1 MWPSASCA
9 SISLEGFLLNDILLV
24 EQHGDRL
31 QVTINRPDQR
41 NALSLE
47 LLDRLGEVFTRFAPA
62 PALKC
67 AVLTAS
73 GDRCFAAGGDL
84 KELAAVRSEDDTLA
98 MSRRARAALDAVRRF
113 PVPVLAALNGHALG
127 GGAELAMAC
136 DLRVATPQSE
146 LGFLQ
151 AQLNV
156 TTAWGGGIDVLALLG
171 PARGLALLLE
181 ARRIAATEALQLG
194 LLQRVCG
201 PHEALAACTDL
212 VLAPL
217 LQRPVQVLRAYKSLA
232 LEARRALHE
241 RLSAVE
247 EHGFV
252 ATWTHADHWAA
263 AELALAPKPAEE
275 RRASG
280 PREA

>member
-1 MWPSASCA
+1 MN
-9 SISLEGFLLNDILLV
+9 EILLV
-24 EQHGDRL
+24 DRRGDRL

-47 LLDRLGEVFTRFAPA
+47 LLDRLGEVFTSFAPD
-62 PALKC
+62 PTLKC

-84 KELAAVRSEDDTLA
+84 KELAAVRSEADTLA
-98 MSRRARAALDAVRRF
+98 MSRQARAALDAVRRF

-136 DLRVATPQSE
+136 DLRVATSQSE

-156 TTAWGGGIDVLALLG
+156 TTAWGGGIDVLGLLG

-181 ARRIAATEALQLG
+181 ARRIPAAEALQLG

-201 PHEALAACTDL
+201 PHETLAACTDI

-217 LQRPVQVLRAYKSLA
+217 LLRPVQVLHAYKSLA
-232 LEARRALHE
+232 LEARRVLHE
-241 RLSAVE
+241 RLAAIE
-247 EHGFV
+247 ERGFT

-263 AELALAPKPAEE
+263 AELALVPKPAED
-275 RRASG
+275 RQTSG

>member
-1 MWPSASCA
+1 MS
-9 SISLEGFLLNDILLV
+9 DILLID
-24 EQHGDRL
+24 HRGDRL
-31 QVTINRPDQR
+31 QVTINRPERR

-47 LLDRLGEVFTRFAPA
+47 LLDRLGDTFNRFAA
-62 PALKC
+62 DGSLKC
-67 AVLTAS
+67 AVLTAT
-73 GDRCFAAGGDL
+73 GDRAFAAGGDL
-84 KELAAVRSEDDTLA
+84 KELDAVRNDTDTLA

-136 DLRVATPQSE
+136 DLRVATAQAE

-156 TTAWGGGIDVLALLG
+156 TTAWGGGIDLLALLG

-181 ARRIAATEALQLG
+181 ARRIPAAEARELG

-201 PHEALAACTDL
+201 PHESLAECTERALE
-212 VLAPL
+212 PL
-217 LQRPVQVLRAYKSLA
+217 LLRPVQVLRAYKALA
-232 LEARRALHE
+232 LEARLALHE
-241 RLSAVE
+241 RLAAVE
-247 EHGFV
+247 ERGFT
-252 ATWTHADHWAA
+252 ATWVHADHWAA
-263 AELALAPKPAEE
+263 AEQALAPRPADEL
-275 RRASG
+275 RGKG

>member
-1 MWPSASCA
+1 MS
-9 SISLEGFLLNDILLV
+9 DILLV
-24 EQHGDRL
+24 DHRGDRL
-31 QVTINRPDQR
+31 QVTINRPERR

-47 LLDRLGEVFTRFAPA
+47 LLDRLGDAFTRFAA
-62 PALKC
+62 DPALKC
-67 AVLTAS
+67 AVLTAT

-84 KELAAVRSEDDTLA
+84 KELDAVRSEAETLA
-98 MSRRARAALDAVRRF
+98 MSRRARTALDAVRRF

-136 DLRVATPQSE
+136 DLRVATAQAE

-156 TTAWGGGIDVLALLG
+156 TTAWGGGIDLLALVG

-181 ARRIAATEALQLG
+181 ARRIPAAEARELG

-201 PHEALAACTDL
+201 PQQSLADCTEQALE
-212 VLAPL
+212 PL
-217 LQRPVQVLRAYKSLA
+217 LQRPVQVLRAYKALA
-232 LEARRALHE
+232 LEARLALHE
-241 RLSAVE
+241 RLATRE
-247 EHGFV
+247 ERGFT

-263 AELALAPKPAEE
+263 AAGALAPRPADEA
-275 RRASG
+275 RTKG

>member
-1 MWPSASCA
+1 M
-9 SISLEGFLLNDILLV
+9 NDILLI
-24 EQHGDRL
+24 EHRGDRL
-31 QVTINRPDQR
+31 QVTINRPERR

-47 LLDRLGEVFTRFAPA
+47 LLDRLGDAFTLHAA
-62 PALKC
+62 DASLKC
-67 AVLTAS
+67 VVLTAT

-84 KELAAVRSEDDTLA
+84 KELDAVRSEADTLA

-113 PVPVLAALNGHALG
+113 PVPVIAALNGHALG

-136 DLRVATPQSE
+136 DLRVAAAQAE

-156 TTAWGGGIDVLALLG
+156 TTAWGGGIDVLAQLG

-181 ARRIAATEALQLG
+181 ARRIPAGEALQLG

-201 PHEALAACTDL
+201 PHEALAECTDRL
-212 VLAPL
+212 IAPL

-232 LEARRALHE
+232 LEARLALHQ
-241 RLSAVE
+241 RLATVE
-247 EHGFV
+247 ERGFTT
-252 ATWTHADHWAA
+252 TWIHADHWAA
-263 AELALAPKPAEE
+263 AGQALAPRPPDE
-275 RRASG
+275 RRGTG